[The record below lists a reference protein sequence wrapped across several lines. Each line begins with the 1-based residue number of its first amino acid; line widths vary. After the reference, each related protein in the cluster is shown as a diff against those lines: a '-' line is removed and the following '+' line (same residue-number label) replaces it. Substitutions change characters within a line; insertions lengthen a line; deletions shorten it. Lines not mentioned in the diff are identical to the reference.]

1 MAKMSMSDEIIALKE
16 ELQRLK
22 NSEVEQQREE
32 TEDDMAL
39 DALVDG
45 AYALEGDLETKAH
58 ELIEQMKLDYD
69 NMSPATA
76 VAIFSAGALFGRL
89 FLSK

>member
-1 MAKMSMSDEIIALKE
+1 MAKLTMAEEIAQLSKE
-16 ELQRLK
+16 LERLK
-22 NSEVEQQREE
+22 RLDATSQSEEIQTDSV
-32 TEDDMAL
+32 L
-39 DALVDG
+39 DALVEG
-45 AYALEGDLETKAH
+45 AQEFEGDLESKA
-58 ELIEQMKLDYD
+58 EEILEQMKIDYD

>member
-1 MAKMSMSDEIIALKE
+1 MANMSMTDEITALKE
-16 ELQRLK
+16 ELARLK
-22 NSEVEQQREE
+22 HSETQKLEE
-32 TEDDMAL
+32 AHEEDMVL
-39 DALVDG
+39 DSLVDG
-45 AYALEGDLETKAH
+45 AFSLEEDLESKAH
-58 ELIEQMKLDYD
+58 DLVEQMKLDYD

>member
-1 MAKMSMSDEIIALKE
+1 MAKMSMEDEIAALKE
-16 ELQRLK
+16 ELARLK
-22 NSEVEQQREE
+22 REDERKEEVELEE
-32 TEDDMAL
+32 DEAL

-45 AYALEGDLETKAH
+45 AYALEGELEAKAH
-58 ELIEQMKLDYD
+58 ELVERMKLDYE

>member
-1 MAKMSMSDEIIALKE
+1 MVKPTMAEEIALLRD
-16 ELQRLK
+16 ELDRLQK
-22 NSEVEQQREE
+22 VEAESVHTEVES
-32 TEDDMAL
+32 DGIL

-45 AYALEGDLETKAH
+45 TQVFEGDLESKAQ
-58 ELIEQMKLDYD
+58 EILEQMKIDYE

>member
-1 MAKMSMSDEIIALKE
+1 MAKPTMAEEIALLRD
-16 ELQRLK
+16 ELDRLQK
-22 NSEVEQQREE
+22 VEAESVHTEVES
-32 TEDDMAL
+32 DGIL

-45 AYALEGDLETKAH
+45 AQVFEGDLESKAQ
-58 ELIEQMKLDYD
+58 EILEQMKIDYE

>member
-1 MAKMSMSDEIIALKE
+1 MANQDMANEIQALKDELKRLQESAEKEKTTELE
-16 ELQRLK
+16 ED
-22 NSEVEQQREE
+22 S
-32 TEDDMAL
+32 AL

-45 AYALEGDLETKAH
+45 AFALEGDLESKANDLV
-58 ELIEQMKLDYD
+58 ERMKLDYN

>member
-1 MAKMSMSDEIIALKE
+1 MAKMSMEE
-16 ELQRLK
+16 ELTSLRQEVERLK
-22 NSEVEQQREE
+22 KESVSEASVEVE
-32 TEDDMAL
+32 EDSAL

-45 AYALEGDLETKAH
+45 AYDFEGELESKAH
-58 ELIEQMKLDYD
+58 EVLERMKLDYE

-89 FLSK
+89 FLTK